1 MNLALSEDSLPNVSS
16 AQTEVYDYALY
27 GLRVRS
33 HIKLT
38 LDAVPVEDSAEVEL
52 LPGMPERFAEVA
64 SQITLDHTDW
74 IHVHQL
80 SDGWTYLR
88 YDELFEFLVAPLGDF
103 ILYQFLRTVPLESF
117 QTYALGRVFSFA
129 LVKMGYEPLHAATI
143 VVNGKAVA
151 FLGAS
156 TFGKSSLAA
165 CFIAGGYPLLTDD
178 TLRLEE
184 RDGSYVAFPGPPRL
198 RLMPKIGRLYLG
210 GNDEGVVMNPRE
222 ENAKTPKL
230 VFRLS
235 QAQSFSNVAPLGAI
249 YAVTPPRRVYRKQR
263 IAIGSLSP
271 LQALMNVLSF
281 THNDQLSS
289 GDRLSRQFE
298 SARRLIESV
307 PMRSLAYPRILAS
320 LNEVKD
326 AVLEDLET
334 L

>member
-1 MNLALSEDSLPNVSS
+1 MNLALFEDSLPNLSS
-16 AQTEVYDYALY
+16 SQAEVYDYALY
-27 GLRVRS
+27 GLRMRS

-38 LDAVPVEDSAEVEL
+38 LDHIPVEGSADVEL
-52 LPGMPERFAEVA
+52 LPGTPERFAEVA
-64 SQITLDHTDW
+64 SQITLDHDDW

-103 ILYQFLRTVPLESF
+103 ILYQFLRPVSLESF

-129 LVKMGYEPLHAATI
+129 LVKMGHEPLHAATI
-143 VVNGKAVA
+143 VVKGKAVA

-184 RDGSYVAFPGPPRL
+184 RDGGYVAFPGPPRL

-210 GNDEGVVMNPRE
+210 GNDDGVVMNPRE

-230 VFRLS
+230 VFSLS
-235 QAQSFSNVAPLGAI
+235 LAQSFSAIAPLGAI
-249 YAVTPPRRVYRKQR
+249 YSVTPPRKVYRKQR
-263 IAIGSLSP
+263 IAIGSLTP

-281 THNDQLSS
+281 THNDQLAS

-307 PMRSLAYPRILAS
+307 HMRSLAYPRILAS
-320 LNEVKD
+320 LNEVRD
-326 AVLEDLET
+326 AVLDDFEKL
-334 L
+334 

>member
-1 MNLALSEDSLPNVSS
+1 LNLALAEDNLPDLSS
-16 AQTEVYDYALY
+16 TQTEVYDYALY
-27 GLRVRS
+27 GLRIRS

-38 LDAVPVEDSAEVEL
+38 LDDTPVAGSADVEL
-52 LPGMPERFAEVA
+52 LPGTADRFAAAVA
-64 SQITLDHTDW
+64 PIALDHADW

-80 SDGWTYLR
+80 DDGWTFLR
-88 YDELFEFLVAPLGDF
+88 YDGLFEFLVAPLGDF
-103 ILYQFLRTVPLESF
+103 ILYRFLNPVPLESF

-129 LVKMGYEPLHAATI
+129 LVKMGFEPLHAATI
-143 VVNGKAVA
+143 VVDGKAVA

-165 CFIAGGYPLLTDD
+165 CFIAAGYPLLTDD

-184 RDGSYVAFPGPPRL
+184 RDDGYVAFPGPPRL

-210 GNDEGVVMNPRE
+210 SDDGVVMNPRE
-222 ENAKTPKL
+222 ENAKAPKL
-230 VFRLS
+230 VYRLS
-235 QAQSFSNVAPLGAI
+235 PAQSFSHVAPLRAI
-249 YAVTPPRRVYRKQR
+249 YAVTPPRKVYRKQQIM
-263 IAIGSLSP
+263 IAKVAP
-271 LQALMNVLSF
+271 LQALMNVLSY
-281 THNDQLSS
+281 THNAELTY

-307 PMRSLAYPRILAS
+307 PLRSLGYPRILAS

-326 AVLEDLET
+326 AVLKDLET

>member
-1 MNLALSEDSLPNVSS
+1 LNLALSEDHLPDLSS
-16 AQTEVYDYALY
+16 SQTEVYDYALY
-27 GLRVRS
+27 GLRIRS

-38 LDAVPVEDSAEVEL
+38 LDDMPVAGSADVEL
-52 LPGMPERFAEVA
+52 LPGTPERFASVV
-64 SQITLDHTDW
+64 SQISLDHSDW
-74 IHVHQL
+74 IHVHPL

-103 ILYQFLRTVPLESF
+103 ILYQSLGPVSLESF

-143 VVNGKAVA
+143 VIKGKAVA

-165 CFIAGGYPLLTDD
+165 CFIAAGHPLLTDD

-184 RDGSYVAFPGPPRL
+184 RDGGYVAFPGPPRL

-210 GNDEGVVMNPRE
+210 GNDDGVVMNPRE
-222 ENAKTPKL
+222 ENAKAPKL

-235 QAQSFSNVAPLGAI
+235 PSQSFTAVAPLRAI
-249 YAVTPPRRVYRKQR
+249 YSITPPRKVFRKQR

-281 THNDQLSS
+281 THNDQLTY

-326 AVLEDLET
+326 AVLEDFET